1 MEKEKILKYTPE
13 LLWLKDCSITGLE
26 FDYQKERLHVYYKK
40 DGKDYHDEAI
50 MGTDFK
56 PFIHCSSDN
65 KTYNIVRHGDTYKS
79 VKSIKNNFSEVVLLP
94 PETQFLIQAKKNLFE
109 NLALSDMKMIVFD
122 IETTSLDPEDGEI
135 LSIGILG
142 NYKFSNG
149 ENTYFCKNEPSEKY
163 LLMDFIDFMREEDPD
178 IVIGHNVF
186 EFDIPFIES
195 RMKRKGIDPIL
206 GRDGG
211 WLIKDYY
218 PSKVNRLI
226 AGSDF
231 FQYKIPGRHI
241 IDTMHLAMI
250 EDTRRHEFESYGL
263 KWLAR
268 HLGIAP
274 KDRVYLEGSDIKN
287 VFKTDFEKFMKYL
300 TDDLSETMGLAKL
313 FLPAHFYMSK
323 IIPIPLQAQVYAG
336 ATKKFTAL
344 FVGDYY
350 HAERGLPMAQEK
362 RTFQGALTSAE
373 EQGIFMRVCK
383 WDVSSLYPSSM
394 KYRNFVPK
402 SDTLGVF
409 KKYLIKFMDERL
421 EYKYKAEEVE
431 NTNPKLYEEYFAYQ
445 LALKILINSF
455 YGVLGTPGFIFNDYD
470 MAEAVTTYG
479 RKVLN
484 KMVSFLRSHD
494 CKVIEIDTDGVYYT
508 YPDGVDPYLLL
519 EELNSQMDEGIKI
532 DFEKKFKSML
542 SYKDKTYVLMPE
554 DYPKKKLTIK
564 GSAFRKR
571 GMQPYL
577 KKWLEVSFE
586 KLLTFDP
593 AGYEDNCFLVER
605 ALGQKE
611 MDIEE
616 VIESK
621 KISFNYE
628 HYISRPT
635 GGKIPY
641 FEAMR
646 KMGLENNYNAGD
658 VVSFYYS
665 SDSLK
670 KEKSEMCKI
679 YLNEKTNDYNADF
692 YINKLFEWK
701 KVFEPFYEQ
710 IKNINK

>member
-1 MEKEKILKYTPE
+1 MLKHEPE
-13 LLWLKDCSITGLE
+13 LLWLNDSSITGLE
-26 FDYQKERLHVYYKK
+26 FDYRKERLHVYYKK
-40 DGKDYHDEAI
+40 DGKDYHDEAV

-56 PFIHCSSDN
+56 PFIHYSTND
-65 KTYNIVRHGDTYKS
+65 KTYNIVRHGETYKS
-79 VKSIKNNFSEVVLLP
+79 VRSIKTNFSNVVLLP
-94 PETQFLIQAKKNLFE
+94 PETQFLIQAKRDLFE
-109 NLALSDMKMIVFD
+109 NVALSDMKIIVFD
-122 IETTSLDPEDGEI
+122 IETTSLDPKAGEI

-142 NYKFSNG
+142 NYKFRNG

-163 LLMDFIDFMREEDPD
+163 LLMDFVDFMREEDPD

-195 RMKRKGIDPIL
+195 RMEQKGIDATL

-211 WLIKDYY
+211 WLVKDYY

-241 IDTMHLAMI
+241 VDTMHLAMI

-263 KWLAR
+263 KWLAQ
-268 HLGIAP
+268 HLGVAP
-274 KDRVYLEGSDIKN
+274 KDRVYLDGGDIKN
-287 VFKTDFEKFMKYL
+287 VFKTDFDKFMKYL

-313 FLPAHFYMSK
+313 FLPAYFHMSK

-350 HAERGLPMAQEK
+350 HAEKGLPMAQEK
-362 RTFQGALTSAE
+362 RQFQGALTSAE
-373 EQGIFMRVCK
+373 EHGIFMRVGK
-383 WDVSSLYPSSM
+383 WDVSSLYPSTM
-394 KYRNFVPK
+394 RYRNFVPQ

-409 KKYLIKFMDERL
+409 KKYLIKFMEERL

-431 NTNPKLYEEYFAYQ
+431 TSDPKLYEEYFAYQ

-479 RKVLN
+479 REVLN
-484 KMVSFLRSHD
+484 KMVNFLRAED
-494 CKVIEIDTDGVYYT
+494 CTVIEIDTDGVYFT
-508 YPDGVDPYLLL
+508 YPDGKDPYKLL

-554 DYPKKKLTIK
+554 NYPKKKLTIK

-577 KKWLEVSFE
+577 KKWLATSFE

-593 AGYEDNCFLVER
+593 VGYEDNCYLVER

-616 VIESK
+616 VVESK
-621 KISFNYE
+621 KISFDYK
-628 HYISRPT
+628 HYIARPT
-635 GGKIPY
+635 GGKIAH

-646 KMGLENNYNAGD
+646 KEGREKDFLPGD
-658 VVSFYYS
+658 KVSFYYHGDTLQKQK
-665 SDSLK
+665 SDMVKLYNEG
-670 KEKSEMCKI
+670 EKV
-679 YLNEKTNDYNADF
+679 NDYNCDY
-692 YINKLFEWK
+692 YINKLQEWK

-710 IKNINK
+710 IKKGS